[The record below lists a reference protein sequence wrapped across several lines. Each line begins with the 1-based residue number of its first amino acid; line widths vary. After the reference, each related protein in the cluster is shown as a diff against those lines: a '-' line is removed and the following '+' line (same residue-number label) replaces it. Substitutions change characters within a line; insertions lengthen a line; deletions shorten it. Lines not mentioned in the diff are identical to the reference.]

1 MLNSINS
8 HVLWNKVRTD
18 TSRCG
23 KKLIHANSSLFWQ
36 LSHGNDWRVELQL
49 EKPIQSIIRREGIA
63 WTIIKNSGNT
73 EFLDFDKSYEPQRN
87 KLSKHG
93 VFRA

>member
-8 HVLWNKVRTD
+8 YVLWNKVRTD
-18 TSRCG
+18 TSHCG

-36 LSHGNDWRVELQL
+36 LSQGNDWRVELQL
-49 EKPIQSIIRREGIA
+49 EKPIQSIIRREGIP

-73 EFLDFDKSYEPQRN
+73 EFLDFDKSYESQRN
-87 KLSKHG
+87 ELSKHG